1 MLFVCYPACGTC
13 KKAEKHLKEMNVEYT
28 VRNIREEKPTKEELK
43 EWIAKS
49 DREIRKWFNTS
60 GQAYRN
66 GNVKEKLAVMNEEE
80 ILNLLASDG
89 MLVKRPVLIDGTKVL
104 VGYKKEEYDLVKK

>member
-13 KKAEKHLKEMNVEYT
+13 KKAEKHLKDLHVGYR
-28 VRNIREEKPTKEELK
+28 VRNIGDENPPIGELCA
-43 EWIAKS
+43 WIAQS
-49 DREIRKWFNTS
+49 DREIRKWCNTS